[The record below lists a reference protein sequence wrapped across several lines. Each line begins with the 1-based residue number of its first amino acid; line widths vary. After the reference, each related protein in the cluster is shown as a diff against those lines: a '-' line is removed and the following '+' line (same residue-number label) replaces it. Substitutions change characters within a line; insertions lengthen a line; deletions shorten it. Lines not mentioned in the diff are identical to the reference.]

1 MGKGHK
7 DDDKQYEE
15 PPLEAQLNIDADEL
29 AGIFQQRSGKS
40 RPIVHIL
47 PSCPAMLL
55 IRGISITSN
64 YRKQLIRASVE
75 PAYIQYLQYK
85 LAWSDE
91 AVTMIARKSLSL
103 ALLRINRDVVIIKIC
118 NDLLPTAETLY
129 KRNYQNRNTCI
140 MCSKRETR
148 DHLLRCKEPSRIK
161 WRRQF
166 ITVLHNRLV
175 YLETDFSPEE
185 TLYTVVEEWLET
197 ESVNIS
203 KYPTRFHQAIQSQSL
218 IGWRHLLSGKISQ
231 EWLKLQ
237 ETSTKVTIGRK
248 RLSYVWGASLA
259 EVLLK
264 QFIKLWELRNEEV
277 HGKTAE
283 LQEQIRKDKLGK
295 VVRQLNEL
303 RDQARPSDMC
313 LFHSDMKA
321 YIEKSNAQSIAS
333 YISSHKKAIANS
345 IKEWAGASH
354 VGIASIV
361 DWIRN
366 NNSSEQIDRIYSR
379 QRRGLPNESGK
390 KERLRIARARRA
402 VEKTRRQAS
411 IVGY

>member
-1 MGKGHK
+1 
-7 DDDKQYEE
+7 
-15 PPLEAQLNIDADEL
+15 
-29 AGIFQQRSGKS
+29 
-40 RPIVHIL
+40 
-47 PSCPAMLL
+47 
-55 IRGISITSN
+55 
-64 YRKQLIRASVE
+64 
-75 PAYIQYLQYK
+75 
-85 LAWSDE
+85 
-91 AVTMIARKSLSL
+91 
-103 ALLRINRDVVIIKIC
+103 
-118 NDLLPTAETLY
+118 
-129 KRNYQNRNTCI
+129 
-140 MCSKRETR
+140 
-148 DHLLRCKEPSRIK
+148 LLRCKEPSRIK

-203 KYPTRFHQAIQSQSL
+203 KYLKRFHQEIQSQSL
-218 IGWRHLLSGKISQ
+218 IGWRHLLLGKISQ

-237 ETSTKVTIGRK
+237 ETSTKVTICRK

-321 YIEKSNAQSIAS
+321 YI
-333 YISSHKKAIANS
+333 
-345 IKEWAGASH
+345 
-354 VGIASIV
+354 
-361 DWIRN
+361 
-366 NNSSEQIDRIYSR
+366 
-379 QRRGLPNESGK
+379 
-390 KERLRIARARRA
+390 
-402 VEKTRRQAS
+402 
-411 IVGY
+411 